1 MRIIRFPALVGLVVL
16 LLGSAVAPTAGAV
29 PADQWPGWTPIQQPQ
44 WDPAQPWYSR
54 TLVVQPTGVVSHGVP
69 VTVLVPSGIQQSFP
83 EPTFLNTFQQ
93 TVVPTLAGILPAP
106 TLQNGLQVM
115 AVAPH
120 LHILTSP
127 QFFCP
132 MDSASDCV
140 NITAQLAQR
149 TPGWTTV
156 ITNGPLG
163 LGAYVAHAS

>member
-1 MRIIRFPALVGLVVL
+1 MRLIRFSALVGLGML
-16 LLGSAVAPTAGAV
+16 LLSSTGAPAARAG

-54 TLVVQPTGVVSHGVP
+54 TVVVQPTGGFPQAIP
-69 VTVLVPSGIQQSFP
+69 VTVLVPAGAPQAFA

-93 TVVPTLAGILPAP
+93 TVVPTLAGVLPAP
-106 TLQNGLQVM
+106 TLQNGLEVM
-115 AVAPH
+115 PVAPH

-132 MDSASDCV
+132 MDAASNCV
-140 NITAQLAQR
+140 NIAAQLAQR

-156 ITNGPLG
+156 IANGPQG
-163 LGAYVAHAS
+163 MGAYVAHAS